1 MKYFVILAL
10 WGHIFTDNELL
21 LKMLEVVN
29 KASYYNDIF
38 IGWLTDLPLDYLRY
52 IVSQLVKMIDNLSKR
67 YSENVGSLEGNNET
81 IANKSSVSQAITE

>member
-38 IGWLTDLPLDYLRY
+38 IGWLTDLPLDYLKY
-52 IVSQLVKMIDNLSKR
+52 IVSQLIKMIDNLTKK
-67 YSENVGSLEGNNET
+67 YSENVPNLEANNESF
-81 IANKSSVSQAITE
+81 ANKTVLQTIT